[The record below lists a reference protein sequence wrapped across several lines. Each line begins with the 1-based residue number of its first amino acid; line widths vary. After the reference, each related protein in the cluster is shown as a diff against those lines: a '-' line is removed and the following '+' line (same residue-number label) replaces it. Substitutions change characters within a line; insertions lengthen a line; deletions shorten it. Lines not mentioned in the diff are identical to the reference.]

1 MNPPE
6 LSQVSSKLNLLFISF
21 IKALCLNVFFI
32 VKPIPF
38 MFNSDKT
45 GHNILNPHP
54 HEKESNLAKAQELVI
69 KFHFSFQCSR
79 SE

>member
-1 MNPPE
+1 MNLPE
-6 LSQVSSKLNLLFISF
+6 LSQMSSKLNLLFISF
-21 IKALCLNVFFI
+21 IKALCLEVFFI
-32 VKPIPF
+32 VKPIH
-38 MFNSDKT
+38 SDKT

-69 KFHFSFQCSR
+69 KFHFSFQCCH